1 MYTHAEKKQIPANS
15 GSRSGDV
22 MSAVSSGVP
31 NSAVLS
37 MLGGGQG
44 GGLPDLEQRMRER
57 LALDNQIPDAERE
70 ADRLAASVSGART
83 PDEVKSQLGEKMGA
97 DFSGV
102 RFHTDA
108 GAVGMADNIGARAY
122 TSGQDVYFGQGGF
135 DPAVAAH
142 ELVHTAQQGV
152 VESAM
157 PTVSAPA
164 GGVQMMPKIFQKV
177 GGFFKN
183 LFKSKEQKNLD
194 KIAATNVPSRAGE
207 QQPHLPFTP
216 TQVQNMLTDSGGIR
230 TDNSLK
236 PHISP
241 VTGAIQNEMG
251 DYFDALENSGFDFA
265 DANKG
270 IQKFDANATVHLR
283 YNKGSVAATK
293 KLLSM
298 LSGHLDA
305 PEMRELAQNINV
317 MAQSVENHTE
327 KLKLQ
332 AENRRQFVDSLAH
345 EMKTPL
351 TSILGFADM
360 LRISRKIPEEKKAE
374 YADIIF
380 EEAKRLKN
388 LSGKLMELSMTK
400 HVDLDVAMVSAK
412 ELVLELKK
420 TLAPLLA
427 QKRARL
433 LTKTEDMLV
442 PMDRELMKSVFY
454 NLIENACK
462 ASKDGQ
468 SILFTAER
476 QDDQAVFRVTDKGIG
491 MSEKDVKMA
500 MEPFFMVDKLA
511 SRQAGGTGLGLML
524 CFEIVRQHKG
534 RIHIDSQIGE
544 GTMVTVSLPL
554 SVPPEEDEDEKEEA
568 RG

>member
-1 MYTHAEKKQIPANS
+1 MKLWQKIFLAVFVLMVVCISVTGDITIIRSYWMMVDTARDRAASEMEYIASGLNSQVLYERLLNDNLWISEDKVNEIIEKWMEENGGQLLFIYSENPDTGVLYEKEKTAAAAALGGQTGQRSEKLAGQIEKTDQRLSEIVSENERHYILTGIRWEPS
-15 GSRSGDV
+15 GRIYYLITWSDISDIYQSVDSQLRFQMIFG
-22 MSAVSSGVP
+22 
-31 NSAVLS
+31 AVLS
-37 MLGGGQG
+37 
-44 GGLPDLEQRMRER
+44 
-57 LALDNQIPDAERE
+57 
-70 ADRLAASVSGART
+70 
-83 PDEVKSQLGEKMGA
+83 
-97 DFSGV
+97 
-102 RFHTDA
+102 
-108 GAVGMADNIGARAY
+108 
-122 TSGQDVYFGQGGF
+122 
-135 DPAVAAH
+135 
-142 ELVHTAQQGV
+142 LV
-152 VESAM
+152 
-157 PTVSAPA
+157 A
-164 GGVQMMPKIFQKV
+164 GGVLIVMVIRMLEPLRRINRGLRV
-177 GGFFKN
+177 
-183 LFKSKEQKNLD
+183 
-194 KIAATNVPSRAGE
+194 IAKGRYQTR
-207 QQPHLPFTP
+207 LP
-216 TQVQNMLTDSGGIR
+216 
-230 TDNSLK
+230 
-236 PHISP
+236 
-241 VTGAIQNEMG
+241 E
-251 DYFDALENSGFDFA
+251 
-265 DANKG
+265 
-270 IQKFDANATVHLR
+270 
-283 YNKGSVAATK
+283 K
-293 KLLSM
+293 KWS
-298 LSGHLDA
+298 

-534 RIHIDSQIGE
+534 RIHIDSQIGK
-544 GTMVTVSLPL
+544 GTTVTVSLPL
-554 SVPPEEDEDEKEEA
+554 SVPPEEDKDEKEEA

>member
-305 PEMRELAQNINV
+305 PEMRELLGDTYKNEMQNPGKTAGIESYSDMESRFVKNILSKGLLPV
-317 MAQSVENHTE
+317 SALTDQASKAGKSEDMVNFLQNLRYQTAYVEAIWGRDDLPEELQDLMTAYAPVREKILAGGREGLTYDPAAKETLRRQYAAPAAKPGFDPNSASADEQLAQSLFHYNN
-327 KLKLQ
+327 
-332 AENRRQFVDSLAH
+332 AVDS
-345 EMKTPL
+345 
-351 TSILGFADM
+351 
-360 LRISRKIPEEKKAE
+360 
-374 YADIIF
+374 
-380 EEAKRLKN
+380 
-388 LSGKLMELSMTK
+388 
-400 HVDLDVAMVSAK
+400 
-412 ELVLELKK
+412 
-420 TLAPLLA
+420 
-427 QKRARL
+427 
-433 LTKTEDMLV
+433 
-442 PMDRELMKSVFY
+442 KS
-454 NLIENACK
+454 
-462 ASKDGQ
+462 
-468 SILFTAER
+468 
-476 QDDQAVFRVTDKGIG
+476 
-491 MSEKDVKMA
+491 
-500 MEPFFMVDKLA
+500 
-511 SRQAGGTGLGLML
+511 
-524 CFEIVRQHKG
+524 
-534 RIHIDSQIGE
+534 DSQINAFRGL
-544 GTMVTVSLPL
+544 LPRHL
-554 SVPPEEDEDEKEEA
+554 
-568 RG
+568 R